1 MPNAFELLQSLI
13 NGLGVGL
20 VYGLIAIGFCVIYNA
35 SGIVNFAQ
43 GVFVMLGGMFAHT
56 LLTRLGLPMLAA
68 ALISIVLVAMVGVL
82 VQVLVINPMW
92 QRKAPLFAIILATL
106 AVQLLIEQIVIL
118 TLGDQPRTYPEFT
131 LGGPLKLGPIAIG
144 YQLFWIL
151 GCGALMVVA
160 LQLFFN
166 RTRVGRAL
174 RACSQNRE
182 AAALLGIPVASMLM
196 LSFALSAALGAAAGI
211 LITPTQYTAYSV
223 DGPFGINGFIAAI
236 IGGFG
241 SAPAAL
247 VGGTLLGV
255 VQAGAIV
262 FFGAGYKNVVA
273 LTILLIV
280 LLFFPNGLFGG
291 WGKRVLRE
299 KHARAHRLRTPR
311 ADVLHGGFEEHGGR
325 CATRRRPQRRSLRSL
340 RGRFQSGG
348 GPARL
353 HRGIRSK
360 PVQLSNRARP
370 CACDPRLRA

>member
-1 MPNAFELLQSLI
+1 MPSVVELVQSLV
-13 NGLGVGL
+13 NGVGIGL

-43 GVFVMLGGMFAHT
+43 GVFVMLGGMFAHS
-56 LLTRLGLPMLAA
+56 LLTQMGVPMVLS
-68 ALISIVLVAMVGVL
+68 ALISIVLVAAVGL
-82 VQVLVINPMW
+82 AVQFLIISPMW
-92 QRKAPLFAIILATL
+92 KRKAPLFAIILATL
-106 AVQLLIEQIVIL
+106 AVQLLIEQVVIL

-131 LGGPLKLGPIAIG
+131 LGGPLKIGPIAFG

-151 GCGALMVVA
+151 GCGALMVLA
-160 LQLFFN
+160 LSLFFN

-182 AAALLGIPVASMLM
+182 AAALLGIPVGNMLM

-223 DGPFGINGFIAAI
+223 GGPFGINGFIAAI

-247 VGGTLLGV
+247 IGGIFLGI
-255 VQAGAIV
+255 VQSGAIV
-262 FFGAGYKNVVA
+262 FFGAGFKNVVA

-291 WGKRVLRE
+291 LHKR
-299 KHARAHRLRTPR
+299 A
-311 ADVLHGGFEEHGGR
+311 
-325 CATRRRPQRRSLRSL
+325 
-340 RGRFQSGG
+340 
-348 GPARL
+348 
-353 HRGIRSK
+353 
-360 PVQLSNRARP
+360 
-370 CACDPRLRA
+370 